1 MELIIIILGLIL
13 DRMTKIWAMNRLLGK
28 EDIVIIKNI
37 FSFSYVENRGAAFGI
52 FQGKVNILAIVT
64 ILAIIG
70 MAFFLIK
77 YRPESILGRVSIAM
91 ILSGAI
97 GNFIDR
103 VWYKYVV
110 DFIMFHY
117 KDVYYF
123 PNFNIADMLVV
134 IGTGLLA
141 LYIIKDVK

>member
-1 MELIIIILGLIL
+1 MEIIIIIIGLIL
-13 DRMTKIWAMNRLLGK
+13 DRITKLWAMNKLLGR

-37 FSFSYVENRGAAFGI
+37 FSFSYVENRGAAFGV
-52 FQGKVNILAIVT
+52 FQGNVNILAIVT
-64 ILAIIG
+64 IAAIAG
-70 MAFFLIK
+70 MFYFLIK
-77 YRPESILGRVSIAM
+77 YRPESKLCRISIAM

-123 PNFNIADMLVV
+123 PNFNIADTLVV
-134 IGTGLLA
+134 IGTALLA

>member
-1 MELIIIILGLIL
+1 MELIIIIVGLIL
-13 DRMTKIWAMNRLLGK
+13 DRITKLWAMNRLLGK

-52 FQGKVNILAIVT
+52 LQGKVSILAIVT
-64 ILAIIG
+64 ILAILG
-70 MAFFLIK
+70 MAYFLIK
-77 YRPESILGRVSIAM
+77 YRPDSILCRVSIAM

-117 KDVYYF
+117 KEVYYF
-123 PNFNIADMLVV
+123 PNFNIADTLVV
-134 IGTGLLA
+134 VGTGLLS

>member
-1 MELIIIILGLIL
+1 MEIIIIILGLIV
-13 DRMTKIWAMNRLLGK
+13 DRITKLWAMNKLLGR
-28 EDIVIIKNI
+28 EDIVIIKDI

-52 FQGKVNILAIVT
+52 LQGKVNVLAIVT
-64 ILAIIG
+64 ILAIVG
-70 MAFFLIK
+70 MFYFLIK
-77 YRPESILGRVSIAM
+77 YRPESILCRISIAM
-91 ILSGAI
+91 ILSGAL

-123 PNFNIADMLVV
+123 PNFNIADTLVV
-134 IGTGLLA
+134 IGTGLLV

>member
-1 MELIIIILGLIL
+1 MEIIIIILGLIV
-13 DRMTKIWAMNRLLGK
+13 DRITKLWAMNRLLGR
-28 EDIVIIKNI
+28 EDIVIIKDI

-52 FQGKVNILAIVT
+52 LQGKVNILAIVT
-64 ILAIIG
+64 ILAIAG
-70 MAFFLIK
+70 MFYFLIK
-77 YRPESILGRVSIAM
+77 YRPESMLCRISIAM

-117 KDVYYF
+117 KEVYYF
-123 PNFNIADMLVV
+123 PNFNIADTLVV

>member
-13 DRMTKIWAMNRLLGK
+13 DRITKLWAMNRLLGR

-52 FQGKVNILAIVT
+52 LQGKTNILAIVT
-64 ILAIIG
+64 ILAIAG

-77 YRPESILGRVSIAM
+77 YRPDSLLCRVSISM
-91 ILSGAI
+91 IISGAI